1 MDTGAPHNNVYS
13 IAAGTA
19 FVDALASGIL
29 DRFGGD
35 PAGLADIRILLPT
48 RRACRALGEAFLR
61 ATDGRPA
68 LLPTMTPIGDIDED
82 EIGFLA
88 SEERMIMA
96 QDATMSA
103 AHAARLANELGRLI
117 DEVRTERLDFAD
129 LEKIVP
135 ERFSQHWQ
143 ETLVFLQIVTEHW
156 PAILAEHGCLD
167 AADRRPRTCWPVS
180 PGWKQDC

>member
-1 MDTGAPHNNVYS
+1 M
-13 IAAGTA
+13 
-19 FVDALASGIL
+19 DALASGIL

-48 RRACRALGEAFLR
+48 LRACRALGEAFLR

-88 SEERMIMA
+88 SERPSLTGMADLPPAMPPLRRQLLLSRMIMA

-117 DEVRTERLDFAD
+117 D
-129 LEKIVP
+129 
-135 ERFSQHWQ
+135 
-143 ETLVFLQIVTEHW
+143 
-156 PAILAEHGCLD
+156 
-167 AADRRPRTCWPVS
+167 
-180 PGWKQDC
+180 